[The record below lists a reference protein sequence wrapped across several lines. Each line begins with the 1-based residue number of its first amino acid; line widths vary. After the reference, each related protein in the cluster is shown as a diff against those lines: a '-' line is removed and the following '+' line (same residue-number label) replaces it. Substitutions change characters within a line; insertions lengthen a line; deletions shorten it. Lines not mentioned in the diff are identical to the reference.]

1 MYASYSIR
9 YTNENVLSLFQN
21 ILLKLL
27 EVIFEKF
34 KGVARAHEVV
44 LKALQRVTAEVN
56 LCREKN
62 INEKEY
68 LQEDIV

>member
-1 MYASYSIR
+1 MR